1 MDIVS
6 MNPIGV
12 IRTPFKTLE
21 GMPIQP
27 TGADQFNGQVVL
39 DPRYEEGLADIEG
52 FSHLFLIY
60 LFHQSQGYQLKVKP
74 FLDNQRR
81 GLFATR
87 APRRPN
93 PIGLSIVTLTHREK
107 NVLHV
112 GHVDVV
118 DGTPLLD
125 IKPYVPAFDAP
136 AETSIGWLEGKV
148 ARSRWLRSDERFK
161 S

>member
-1 MDIVS
+1 
-6 MNPIGV
+6 MNSIGV
-12 IRTPFKTLE
+12 IRTPFETLE

-27 TGADQFNGQVVL
+27 TGAGQFNGQVVL
-39 DPRYEEGLADIEG
+39 DPRYEDGLADIEG

-60 LFHQSQGYQLKVKP
+60 LFHQSQGFQLEVKP
-74 FLDNQRR
+74 FLDDQRR

-93 PIGLSIVTLTHREK
+93 PVGLSIVTLLRREK
-107 NVLHV
+107 NILHV
-112 GHVDVV
+112 GHIDVV

-136 AETSIGWLEGKV
+136 RVTSIGWLEGKV
-148 ARSRWLRSDERFK
+148 ERSRWLRSDERFK

>member
-1 MDIVS
+1 MDGVR

-12 IRTPFKTLE
+12 IRTPFDTLE

-27 TGADQFNGQVVL
+27 TGAEQVNGQVVV
-39 DPRYEEGLADIEG
+39 DPQYEAGLADIEG

-60 LFHQSQGYQLKVKP
+60 LFHQSEGFQLTVKP
-74 FLDNQRR
+74 FLDDHRR

-93 PIGLSIVTLTHREK
+93 PVGLSIVTLLRRDK
-107 NVLHV
+107 NVLQV
-112 GHVDVV
+112 GHIDVV

-136 AETSIGWLEGKV
+136 GATSIGWLEGKV
-148 ARSRWLRSDERFK
+148 ERSRWLRSDERFK